1 MSIISRIFNTRQRR
15 LTLYMFII
23 YYMAFFSISA
33 VDASPF
39 DFLNLTAESMA
50 VFQFVSLIVTISGG
64 FVTIG
69 FALKNDAKNQFK
81 EQNEK
86 ISKVDAKIDTK
97 AEEIKDEMHDMER
110 RICDNVA
117 LKTGYLAEAIEEKVQ
132 AAKLLEDERVGSL
145 KHRLDKVEASEQ
157 K

>member
-1 MSIISRIFNTRQRR
+1 MSIISKIFNTKQRR
-15 LTLYMFII
+15 LTLYTFII
-23 YYMAFFSISA
+23 YYMA
-33 VDASPF
+33 
-39 DFLNLTAESMA
+39 L
-50 VFQFVSLIVTISGG
+50 FQFVSLIVTISGG

-86 ISKVDAKIDTK
+86 ISKVDAKIDAK

-117 LKTGYLAEAIEEKVQ
+117 LKTGYLAE
-132 AAKLLEDERVGSL
+132 
-145 KHRLDKVEASEQ
+145 
-157 K
+157 